1 MEIKYFPKLV
11 DQDRLSKTFCDLVRI
26 DSPSR
31 QEKEVVFYLK
41 ELFEKEFN
49 AETIIDDSSKET
61 GSNTGNL
68 IVKIKGNVDKEPLFF
83 NAHLDTVEPCRGI
96 NVVFENG
103 VFKSDGRTILG
114 GDDKAAVAIL
124 IEALRILKDRDIEF
138 GPIEFLFTVCE
149 EIGLLGAKA
158 FNPSL
163 LDAKAGYAL
172 DSTDPDMVIHKA
184 PCATRFKLR
193 IIGRAAHS
201 GLNPEEGINAIKLV
215 SEAIAGLSLGRID
228 EETTCNIGII
238 KGGKATNIVPDIVE
252 LEGEVRSH
260 NKDKLKEVQDE
271 IISSFYKTIRQYKEK
286 SGDISAK
293 LPRVETEV
301 FDDYPLMDVKED
313 DPLIKTVFKAAS
325 KQDRNLFLK
334 ATGGGS
340 DANVFNG
347 KGLRAII
354 LGIGMQKVHTTEEFI
369 RLDDM
374 VKTVALVL
382 GIIKLWPCT
391 DNQ

>member
-68 IVKIKGNVDKEPLFF
+68 IVKIKGNLDKEPLFF

>member
-68 IVKIKGNVDKEPLFF
+68 IVKIKGNLDKEPLFF

-354 LGIGMQKVHTTEEFI
+354 LGIGMQRVHTTEEFI

>member
-96 NVVFENG
+96 NVVFEKG

-354 LGIGMQKVHTTEEFI
+354 LGIGMQRVHTTEEFI